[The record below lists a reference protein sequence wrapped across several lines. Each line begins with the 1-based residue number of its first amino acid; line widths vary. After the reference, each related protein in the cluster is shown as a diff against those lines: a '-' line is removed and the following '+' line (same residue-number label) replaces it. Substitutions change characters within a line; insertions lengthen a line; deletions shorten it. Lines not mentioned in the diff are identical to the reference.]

1 MNSVWNLDPI
11 YHGFDD
17 PAFEA
22 DLAQL
27 KDQVEKLSA
36 LAGRLSQMD
45 DLDGLKQGIDI
56 QENMARLAGKLALY
70 AELRQAADTRDTAA
84 SSQMGRIMA
93 ACSALTLRVMEWAM
107 ITASTMV
114 SRETSRPRTKKRAK
128 KRFVFI
134 SIS

>member
-36 LAGRLSQMD
+36 LTGTLSQMD
-45 DLDGLKQGIDI
+45 ALDGLKQGIAI
-56 QENMARLAGKLALY
+56 QEDITRLAGKLALY

-84 SSQMGRIMA
+84 SSQMGRILA
-93 ACSALTLRVMEWAM
+93 ACSASAAPAAAFQAPLRQQPGHRRHDLYPG
-107 ITASTMV
+107 ASGYGFL
-114 SRETSRPRTKKRAK
+114 SAQPQL
-128 KRFVFI
+128 
-134 SIS
+134 